1 MSYRVRTTRRA
12 EVDAEQI
19 YDWIAE
25 HEGRPLEALRWLDGL
40 DDAITSLGE
49 HPLRCPR
56 APEAAYLGAD
66 VRHLLFHSHRVLF
79 VVDGSE
85 VVVLHIRHGG
95 RLPLGR
101 SELEEQAD

>member
-12 EVDAEQI
+12 DVDAEQI

-40 DDAITSLGE
+40 DDAIASLGE

-56 APEAAYLGAD
+56 APESAFLRED
-66 VRHLLFHSHRVLF
+66 VRQLLFHRHRVLF
-79 VVDGSE
+79 VVDGRD
-85 VVVLHIRHGG
+85 VVVLHIRHGS

-101 SELEEQAD
+101 TDADEEAD